1 MVRKRKNRVVKQHAA
16 APEGEPLDAL
26 AETGNGHSRAESTS
40 APLVNEDSTSSPL
53 HASAAPG
60 DRPLSPSIDDDSH
73 HRGNGTQALQNGS
86 RRQGAVATSVRSR
99 GSRNTL
105 QPPQSRPTTAP
116 SKLTRKQ
123 RRVQEKKVK
132 KAEKVQKAKA
142 DSQARRAVSKAEHL
156 ERKKAFQLQNN
167 AAAGSSSFPGS
178 LGSEDK
184 FPTEPAAIDT
194 QPSSDSDR
202 SEAPICSGNKKK
214 GDGGS
219 QEVNSSAA
227 TNADQSGKRLS
238 DTRSPVATTSP
249 DISTDADAN
258 EVPAPPSVSSA
269 FESLSTSSTSSAAEE
284 DADGSGADTPTQQ
297 LQASAAADNVNNEK
311 AEAKDTIIDDNHAGA
326 CASHSPFSSSNNG
339 SSAVPQSAP
348 LASSFLSADQ
358 TRAIPSAALEAAPRS
373 STVPAASATS
383 STPTLSAAPPVNG
396 TTSSTRAASN
406 GFSIFGGRIPFS
418 TLPITSGASSVT
430 ATGILAKGKSEAER
444 HASAGSSTKSSSP
457 ASQAQYPAVPEQSSA
472 PLDSPRTPEP
482 PKRGSNSSTS
492 RLAAAAGHIF
502 SPIRSAVNR
511 VRRAAASRSSV
522 SASAVD
528 TAPSGA
534 DPDAHAPPSKLSVAP
549 TSAPVASNAPAT
561 GSSLCPLLDA
571 FASSQSQGSPEEL
584 SLQTQP
590 PPSAAESYSSPSQL
604 HPFHI
609 LPLSSEEA
617 DSVFG
622 ATELPRY
629 LGHRP
634 RVIQLGPARL
644 AKLHAAQHG
653 RHHGLSSFHL
663 GQPEPSLPVFLRS
676 SSQALVSKTGA
687 GSSLRHRKNQRK
699 AQAGPSG
706 SAPFRPTTSSS
717 AAGPSSSAAA
727 ASSHPVQVRQPRR
740 ARPPPRPS
748 TAAEILDAYRRSV
761 PSGTGPPQT
770 LRPYP
775 GRPKRRRAR
784 PGRRPGT
791 APSPPTISMPLPNL
805 WKSMNWTSSLPSM
818 SRPTSA
824 GAKAQATT
832 HAAAPRNAA
841 AQAAIPAPVWIDDL
855 DQDNDDAPI
864 PGQIRDT
871 LRSLGL
877 PRG

>member
-26 AETGNGHSRAESTS
+26 AENGNGHSRAESTS

-53 HASAAPG
+53 HASVAPG
-60 DRPLSPSIDDDSH
+60 DRPLSPSIDNDSR
-73 HRGNGTQALQNGS
+73 HRGNGTQAQQNVS
-86 RRQGAVATSVRSR
+86 RRQGAVAASVRSR

-105 QPPQSRPTTAP
+105 QPPQSRFTTAP

-142 DSQARRAVSKAEHL
+142 DSQARRAASKAEHL

-167 AAAGSSSFPGS
+167 AAEGSSSFPGS
-178 LGSEDK
+178 LGSDDK
-184 FPTEPAAIDT
+184 SPTKPAAIDT
-194 QPSSDSDR
+194 QPSSDSDH
-202 SEAPICSGNKKK
+202 SEAPVCSGNKTK

-219 QEVNSSAA
+219 QEVNPSAA
-227 TNADQSGKRLS
+227 TDAAEFGKRLS
-238 DTRSPVATTSP
+238 VTRSPVATTSP
-249 DISTDADAN
+249 DISTDAN

-269 FESLSTSSTSSAAEE
+269 FESLSTSSTSSAAGE
-284 DADGSGADTPTQQ
+284 DADGSGADSPTQQ
-297 LQASAAADNVNNEK
+297 LQASAAALNVNNEK
-311 AEAKDTIIDDNHAGA
+311 GEAKDTIIDVNHAGA
-326 CASHSPFSSSNNG
+326 CASYSPASSSVNG

-348 LASSFLSADQ
+348 LASSFSSADQ
-358 TRAIPSAALEAAPRS
+358 TRAMPSAALEAASRS
-373 STVPAASATS
+373 LTVPAASATS
-383 STPTLSAAPPVNG
+383 STPTLSADPPVNG

-406 GFSIFGGRIPFS
+406 GLSIFGGRIPFS
-418 TLPITSGASSVT
+418 TLPTTSGASSVT
-430 ATGILAKGKSEAER
+430 ATGILAKVKSEAER

-457 ASQAQYPAVPEQSSA
+457 ASQAQTPAVPEQSSA

-492 RLAAAAGHIF
+492 RLAAAAGHLF
-502 SPIRSAVNR
+502 SPIRSAVSR
-511 VRRAAASRSSV
+511 VRRAAASRSS
-522 SASAVD
+522 APTPAVD
-528 TAPSGA
+528 TAPPAA
-534 DPDAHAPPSKLSVAP
+534 DPDADAPSSKRSVASI
-549 TSAPVASNAPAT
+549 SAPETSNAP
-561 GSSLCPLLDA
+561 CPPLDA
-571 FASSQSQGSPEEL
+571 SAISPSQVSSDK
-584 SLQTQP
+584 SLEHSQP
-590 PPSAAESYSSPSQL
+590 PPSAAESDSPPSQL

-609 LPLSSEEA
+609 LPLSTEEA
-617 DSVFG
+617 GSVFG
-622 ATELPRY
+622 ETELPRY

-644 AKLHAAQHG
+644 AKLHAAQYG

-676 SSQALVSKTGA
+676 SSQALGSKTGT
-687 GSSLRHRKNQRK
+687 GSSLRRRKIQRM
-699 AQAGPSG
+699 ARAGPSG
-706 SAPFRPTTSSS
+706 SAPFRTAASSL

-727 ASSHPVQVRQPRR
+727 SSSSPVQARQPRR
-740 ARPPPRPS
+740 ARPPPRPA
-748 TAAEILDAYRRSV
+748 TAAEVLDAYRRSV
-761 PSGTGPPQT
+761 PSGTGPPQA

-791 APSPPTISMPLPNL
+791 APSPPTISLPLTDL
-805 WKSMNWTSSLPSM
+805 WNSMNWTSSLPSI
-818 SRPTSA
+818 SGPTSA
-824 GAKAQATT
+824 GAKAQATAR
-832 HAAAPRNAA
+832 AAAPRNAA